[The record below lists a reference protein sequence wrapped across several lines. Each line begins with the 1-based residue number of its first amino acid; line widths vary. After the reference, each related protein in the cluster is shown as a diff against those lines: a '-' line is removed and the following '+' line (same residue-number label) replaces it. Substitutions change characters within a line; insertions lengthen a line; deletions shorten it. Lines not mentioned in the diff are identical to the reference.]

1 MLRPCRLLL
10 WQVALR
16 LSYHV
21 VTASLCLGG
30 SDIFSSVRENSPMG
44 EFIANLNVRGEP
56 GTSAVRLCLTGEY
69 ADWFYLEGRTI
80 RLNTSAS
87 RVLDREVLGSVLIAE
102 LTCYEDDVIQSQYRI
117 VVEIVNENDNK
128 PHFLEETIPPFTV
141 NELTA
146 VNSVVFSVKAV
157 DADGDMISY
166 IIDQSSRDAWFFR
179 IDLPNSGNVVL
190 NKALDY
196 ETRTQLQVIIWA
208 QEANTVEKFN
218 MSTVLTVNI
227 EDGDDQY
234 PYFLPCTPVSPAVPV
249 CMSPTYTANITHKQ
263 QDVVLEF
270 SPGPIRAEDGDR
282 GVNTPLTFSILS
294 GQSVCV
300 QVCRVVYRCVWVCTG
315 VYRCVQVCT
324 GVYECVQ
331 VCTDVYRCVRV
342 CTGVYE
348 CVQVCTSVYRCLQVC
363 TDVYRCVR
371 VCTGVYRCVQMCTSV
386 YRCVRVC
393 TGVYR
398 CVQVCTSVYR
408 CLQVCTDVYKCVQVC
423 TGVYECVQVCTGVYR
438 CVEVCTGVYMC
449 VELCTGVYRCPCV
462 SAGGDRGRF
471 VINNS
476 TGEIR
481 LTRPVNS
488 QPMMTNFTLT
498 VMVCQVN
505 DRLKYSV
512 ASALVRVLSENMFPP
527 VFNRTTFKGFIIQ
540 SSSPASIV
548 STYGN
553 QVLQVQVSDRDFTDG
568 RNPNIHYSL
577 HPPSGL
583 YQITQGGVLIA
594 RTDQLHAFD
603 RHILQVVARDE
614 ESGDEVSAS
623 VDIEV
628 LQRGQQVPRGAFTEQ
643 PLFGDVDSRLAGG
656 IAAMILLLF
665 LSSALFLLL
674 RTVRRRRQRNADE
687 HTPVAL
693 GKHPNVTLSWFHTVS
708 SSRPAFSADE
718 SPFSSR
724 SFRQQSSSKSG
735 SFHGRQG
742 VYTRRQSLLPPPS
755 SSPSSPSSSN
765 ISSVPGGRSRPHTD
779 LFPVPEKPEGQP
791 EDTETLRFYDTRGG
805 VQGPGGDI
813 TAETL
818 RETTT

>member
-294 GQSVCV
+294 
-300 QVCRVVYRCVWVCTG
+300 
-315 VYRCVQVCT
+315 
-324 GVYECVQ
+324 
-331 VCTDVYRCVRV
+331 
-342 CTGVYE
+342 
-348 CVQVCTSVYRCLQVC
+348 
-363 TDVYRCVR
+363 
-371 VCTGVYRCVQMCTSV
+371 
-386 YRCVRVC
+386 
-393 TGVYR
+393 
-398 CVQVCTSVYR
+398 
-408 CLQVCTDVYKCVQVC
+408 
-423 TGVYECVQVCTGVYR
+423 
-438 CVEVCTGVYMC
+438 
-449 VELCTGVYRCPCV
+449 
-462 SAGGDRGRF
+462 GGDRGRF